1 VPAAVDVLVAGGE
14 QVAARR
20 LADRTAAAL
29 HGLDAPLATAVL
41 AYTRGVLDGR
51 PEELVTAA
59 TEFERVSA
67 GYEAGRAHE
76 AVAVAWLAAGDE
88 RGATSLRAAVAV
100 YERLG
105 ASWDAGRAAALAR
118 AHGVP
123 LPARHRNG
131 RRGYGAELSPRERQV
146 AELAVDGR
154 TNREIAEALFVS
166 PNTVGKHM
174 AAVLRKLNARS
185 RTELVRLLVDDPG
198 KDGAF
203 LP

>member
-1 VPAAVDVLVAGGE
+1 
-14 QVAARR
+14 
-20 LADRTAAAL
+20 
-29 HGLDAPLATAVL
+29 VL
-41 AYTRGVLDGR
+41 AYTRGVLDDR

-59 TEFERVSA
+59 AEFERASA

-76 AVAVAWLAAGDE
+76 AAAGTWLAAGDE
-88 RGATSLRAAVAV
+88 HGATSLRTAVAV
-100 YERLG
+100 YERRG
-105 ASWDAGRAAALAR
+105 ATWDAGRAAALAR
-118 AHGVP
+118 EHGVP

-146 AELAVDGR
+146 AELAVGGR

-166 PNTVGKHM
+166 VNTVGKHM
-174 AAVLRKLNARS
+174 AAVMRKLNARS

-198 KDGAF
+198 RDGAF